1 MNRESEA
8 LATVAALGIERLRL
22 SEEQPIAFAR
32 LRATTKLNLPDCC
45 VLAAALE
52 TGATLATVDATLA
65 RVATEHGVTVT
76 R

>member
-1 MNRESEA
+1 MSPRHWRPSPPWASNA
-8 LATVAALGIERLRL
+8 FPL

-32 LRATTKLNLPDCC
+32 LRATTKLKLPDCC